1 MSWQRVALNLI
12 LRLTEKPYL
21 ARVRDP
27 KVIRASF
34 ERRARWL
41 FRPPRGVPVVPTR
54 LGTGAGALEGF
65 WVGARAEGGPVILY
79 FHGGAYV
86 FGSPR
91 THAALAARLAQ
102 LTGVPVCLPDYRK
115 APEHPFPVAVEDAR
129 AAFEALIASGIPA
142 GRIVL
147 GGDSAGGGLALALLG
162 DLCARGAELPA
173 ASFAFSPLTDLGF
186 SGESFRAN
194 AARDVM
200 LPAGRDRDMAQMY
213 LLGADP
219 AQPLASPL
227 MADFTGAGP
236 VWLAVGDT
244 EIMLDDTRRMAA
256 NLFRQG
262 VTVEEIIAR
271 DLPHVWP
278 FFWRYLPEGEA
289 TLCALAGWITR
300 QSWRSGES

>member
-12 LRLTEKPYL
+12 LRLTEKPHL

-27 KVIRASF
+27 EVIRARF

-41 FRPPRGVPVVPTR
+41 FRPPRDVLERPVQ
-54 LGTGAGALEGF
+54 LDTGSRGLEGLR
-65 WVGARAEGGPVILY
+65 VGDGADTGPVILY

-102 LTGVPVCLPDYRK
+102 LTGLPVCLPDYRK
-115 APEHPFPVAVEDAR
+115 APEYPFPAAVEDAR
-129 AAFEALIASGIPA
+129 AAFDALAASGIPA

-162 DLCARGAELPA
+162 DLCARGADLPA
-173 ASFAFSPLTDLGF
+173 AAFAFSPLTDLGF
-186 SGESFRAN
+186 SGDSFRAN

-213 LLGADP
+213 LQGADP

-236 VWLAVGDT
+236 VWLAAGDT

-256 NLFRQG
+256 HLRRQG
-262 VTVEEIIAR
+262 VTVEEVIAR

-278 FFWRYLPEGEA
+278 FFWRYLPEGAA
-289 TLCALAGWITR
+289 TLRALAGWISR
-300 QSWRSGES
+300 QLWRSGES

>member
-27 KVIRASF
+27 EVIRASF

-41 FRPPRGVPVVPTR
+41 FRPPRSVPVRQVR
-54 LGTGAGALEGF
+54 LGTGSRGLEALRVGDGAD
-65 WVGARAEGGPVILY
+65 GGPVILY

-91 THAALAARLAQ
+91 THAGLAARLAQ
-102 LTGVPVCLPDYRK
+102 VTGLPVCLPDYRK
-115 APEHPFPVAVEDAR
+115 APEHPFPAAVEDAR
-129 AAFEALIASGIPA
+129 AAFEALVASGIPA

-162 DLCARGAELPA
+162 DLCARGADLPA
-173 ASFAFSPLTDLGF
+173 AAFAFSPLTDLGF

-213 LLGADP
+213 LQGADP
-219 AQPLASPL
+219 EQPLASPL

-236 VWLAVGDT
+236 VWLAAGDT

-256 NLFRQG
+256 HLRRQG
-262 VTVEEIIAR
+262 VVVEEIIAR

-278 FFWRYLPEGEA
+278 FFWRYLPEGAE
-289 TLCALAGWITR
+289 TLRALAGWISR